1 MNKKKNE
8 NYLKEKYNRLIAT
21 ILIVSFIMIAV
32 NFILGNMYYLGLSFI
47 MCSLSTAVFG
57 FTLLFLTEIFDSLK
71 FYKKVFLFLLMLL
84 GIVFVSIGSPMGYV
98 ILSIIGYT
106 LFIAAFVIITIILF
120 KSFKKE
126 TAILM

>member
-8 NYLKEKYNRLIAT
+8 NYLKEKYNRLIIT
-21 ILIVSFIMIAV
+21 ILIVSFIMIVA
-32 NFILGNMYYLGLSFI
+32 NLILGNMYYLGLSFI

>member
-8 NYLKEKYNRLIAT
+8 NYLKEKYNRLIIT
-21 ILIVSFIMIAV
+21 ILIVSFIMIVA
-32 NFILGNMYYLGLSFI
+32 NLILGNMYYLGLSFI

-84 GIVFVSIGSPMGYV
+84 GIAFVSIGSSMGYV
-98 ILSIIGYT
+98 MLSIIGYT
-106 LFIAAFVIITIILF
+106 LFVVVFVIITIILF
-120 KSFKKE
+120 KFFKKE
-126 TAILM
+126 TIIPM

>member
-21 ILIVSFIMIAV
+21 ILIVSFIMIVA
-32 NFILGNMYYLGLSFI
+32 NLILGNMYYLGLSFI

-98 ILSIIGYT
+98 MLSIIGYT

>member
-98 ILSIIGYT
+98 MLSIIGYT
-106 LFIAAFVIITIILF
+106 LFVTAFVIITIILF

-126 TAILM
+126 TAVFM

>member
-84 GIVFVSIGSPMGYV
+84 GIAFVSIGSSMGYV
-98 ILSIIGYT
+98 MLSIIGYT
-106 LFIAAFVIITIILF
+106 LFVVVFVIITIILF
-120 KSFKKE
+120 KFFKKE
-126 TAILM
+126 TIIPM

>member
-98 ILSIIGYT
+98 MLSIIGYT
-106 LFIAAFVIITIILF
+106 LFVVVFVIITIILF
-120 KSFKKE
+120 KFFKKE
-126 TAILM
+126 TIIPM

>member
-8 NYLKEKYNRLIAT
+8 NYLKEKYNRLIVT
-21 ILIVSFIMIAV
+21 ILIVSFIMIVA
-32 NFILGNMYYLGLSFI
+32 NLILGNMYYLGLSFI

>member
-8 NYLKEKYNRLIAT
+8 NYLKEKYNRLIIT
-21 ILIVSFIMIAV
+21 ILIVSFIMIVA
-32 NFILGNMYYLGLSFI
+32 NLILGNMYYLGLSFI

-84 GIVFVSIGSPMGYV
+84 GIAFVSIGSPMGYV

>member
-8 NYLKEKYNRLIAT
+8 NYLKEKYNRLIVT
-21 ILIVSFIMIAV
+21 ILIVSFIMIVA
-32 NFILGNMYYLGLSFI
+32 NLILGNMYYLGLSFI

-98 ILSIIGYT
+98 MLSIIGYT
-106 LFIAAFVIITIILF
+106 LFVTAFVIITIILF

-126 TAILM
+126 TAVFM